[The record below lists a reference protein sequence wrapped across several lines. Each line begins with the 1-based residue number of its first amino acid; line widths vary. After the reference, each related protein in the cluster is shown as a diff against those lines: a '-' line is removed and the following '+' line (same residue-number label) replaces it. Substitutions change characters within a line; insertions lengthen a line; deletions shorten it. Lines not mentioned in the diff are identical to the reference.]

1 MCYNCLYTLGA
12 SQLLAELQN
21 NYGGK
26 EIRAVCQKADDGRMR
41 STLFRGVVQIQPM
54 LKPFYTMCNKHK
66 SYTFLVIWE
75 EQMTKAKASYPNL
88 TIEDVPEKVWK
99 PTFTCCQ
106 RFLEQLEN
114 REVKLAD
121 VDKYFE
127 GRKNIG
133 SLRTDLQS
141 FSAAIAVCRN
151 TQRNNTAWILG
162 LVEVLQKYWLLCKAR
177 DAAQALISL
186 QTKLQF
192 KPTPQFQSVKK
203 LLQEVRVR

>member
-1 MCYNCLYTLGA
+1 
-12 SQLLAELQN
+12 
-21 NYGGK
+21 
-26 EIRAVCQKADDGRMR
+26 
-41 STLFRGVVQIQPM
+41 
-54 LKPFYTMCNKHK
+54 
-66 SYTFLVIWE
+66 
-75 EQMTKAKASYPNL
+75 
-88 TIEDVPEKVWK
+88 VWK

-151 TQRNNTAWILG
+151 NQRNNTAWIPG

-186 QTKLQF
+186 QTKVQF